1 MSFVTCKQ
9 FKDSQDAQDKALDT
23 AKTEQAKALNNA
35 KEQIAQSAMK
45 AEAAL
50 LDCADNANGV
60 TTSPICPQNG
70 KGGVISVAKIKQS
83 IAGDVAVA
91 VKPNSGI
98 TGNGTKNQ
106 PLELNV
112 GNGLKLG
119 DDGKVTI
126 NPTETAAAIGSQ
138 DAGKAFLQALKN
150 NGLLGD
156 GLDVVNGKLIVKTVR
171 SVDASGTVLLGHYV
185 DKE

>member
-1 MSFVTCKQ
+1 M
-9 FKDSQDAQDKALDT
+9 
-23 AKTEQAKALNNA
+23 
-35 KEQIAQSAMK
+35 
-45 AEAAL
+45 
-50 LDCADNANGV
+50 
-60 TTSPICPQNG
+60 
-70 KGGVISVAKIKQS
+70 
-83 IAGDVAVA
+83 
-91 VKPNSGI
+91 KPNSGI
-98 TGNGTKNQ
+98 TGDGTKNQ

>member
-9 FKDSQDAQDKALDT
+9 FKDSQEEQNSKA
-23 AKTEQAKALNNA
+23 
-35 KEQIAQSAMK
+35 ISADDN
-45 AEAAL
+45 L
-50 LDCADNANGV
+50 LDKSNGEGGGKV
-60 TTSPICPQNG
+60 T
-70 KGGVISVAKIKQS
+70 VEKIKQA
-83 IAGDVAVA
+83 IAGDVSVA

>member
-9 FKDSQDAQDKALDT
+9 FKDSQEEQNSKA
-23 AKTEQAKALNNA
+23 
-35 KEQIAQSAMK
+35 ISADDD
-45 AEAAL
+45 L
-50 LDCADNANGV
+50 LDKSNGEGGGKV
-60 TTSPICPQNG
+60 T
-70 KGGVISVAKIKQS
+70 VEKIKQA
-83 IAGDVAVA
+83 IAGDVSVA

>member
-9 FKDSQDAQDKALDT
+9 FKDSQEEQNSKA
-23 AKTEQAKALNNA
+23 
-35 KEQIAQSAMK
+35 ISADDD
-45 AEAAL
+45 L
-50 LDCADNANGV
+50 LDKSNGEGGGKV
-60 TTSPICPQNG
+60 T
-70 KGGVISVAKIKQS
+70 VEKIKQA
-83 IAGDVAVA
+83 IAGDVSVA

-119 DDGKVTI
+119 GDGKVTI

>member
-1 MSFVTCKQ
+1 MAFVTCKQ
-9 FKDSQDAQDKALDT
+9 FKNSQDAQDKALDV
-23 AKTEQAKALNNA
+23 AKEEQAKALNSA
-35 KEQIAQSAMK
+35 KEQLVQSAMK

-60 TTSPICPQNG
+60 TTSPSCPQNG
-70 KGGVISVAKIKQS
+70 KGGVITVEKIKQA
-83 IAGDVAVA
+83 IGGDVAVA

-98 TGNGTKNQ
+98 VGNGTKNQ
-106 PLELNV
+106 PLALDFTSADV
-112 GNGLKLG
+112 GKL
-119 DDGKVTI
+119 
-126 NPTETAAAIGSQ
+126 
-138 DAGKAFLQALKN
+138 FLQALKD

-156 GLDVVNGKLIVKTVR
+156 GLDVVDGKLIVKTVR

>member
-1 MSFVTCKQ
+1 M
-9 FKDSQDAQDKALDT
+9 
-23 AKTEQAKALNNA
+23 
-35 KEQIAQSAMK
+35 
-45 AEAAL
+45 
-50 LDCADNANGV
+50 
-60 TTSPICPQNG
+60 
-70 KGGVISVAKIKQS
+70 
-83 IAGDVAVA
+83 
-91 VKPNSGI
+91 
-98 TGNGTKNQ
+98 
-106 PLELNV
+106 

-126 NPTETAAAIGSQ
+126 NPTETAAVIGSQ